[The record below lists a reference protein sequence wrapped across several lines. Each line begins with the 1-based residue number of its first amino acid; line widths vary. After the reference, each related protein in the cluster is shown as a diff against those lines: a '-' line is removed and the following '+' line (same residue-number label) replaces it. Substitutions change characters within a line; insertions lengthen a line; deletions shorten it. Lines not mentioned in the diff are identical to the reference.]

1 MRNIAY
7 NRCDI
12 YDALAFNDSNSVI
25 IEQHDFHERNY
36 VCVGRWLGDCGDHS
50 QAFLTLQCKIDPND
64 YGLP

>member
-1 MRNIAY
+1 
-7 NRCDI
+7 
-12 YDALAFNDSNSVI
+12 
-25 IEQHDFHERNY
+25 